1 MLSAAAATGFH
12 HHPQSPSKERQVLG
26 GFGQEPSAFPQ
37 VQRRLPFGLK
47 SPMDHDHMAET
58 PIRVACM
65 AKNRQDASV
74 VLGGTHQVQH

>member
-1 MLSAAAATGFH
+1 
-12 HHPQSPSKERQVLG
+12 
-26 GFGQEPSAFPQ
+26 
-37 VQRRLPFGLK
+37 
-47 SPMDHDHMAET
+47 MDHDHMAET